1 MLEFDIASAKR
12 NKIELLDCQ
21 VDLVLQSLEMVC
33 YMYQFIYP
41 RSQKSMTKEEN
52 LRVSLVTDT
61 YEQILNQYKNT
72 DKSTKNSNQKN
83 IFKKFA

>member
-1 MLEFDIASAKR
+1 MLDFNINSKK
-12 NKIELLDCQ
+12 KIKIDLLECQ
-21 VDLVLQSLEMVC
+21 VDLLLKSLQMYC
-33 YMYQFIYP
+33 YMYQYIYP

-72 DKSTKNSNQKN
+72 DKSAKNSNQKN

>member
-1 MLEFDIASAKR
+1 MLDFNINSKKKI
-12 NKIELLDCQ
+12 KIELLECQ
-21 VDLVLQSLEMVC
+21 VDLLLKSLQMYC
-33 YMYQFIYP
+33 YMYQYIYP
-41 RSQKSMTKEEN
+41 RSHKSMTKEEN

>member
-61 YEQILNQYKNT
+61 YEQILNQYKSIE
-72 DKSTKNSNQKN
+72 KSTKIFDSKKN
-83 IFKKFA
+83 LKNFA

>member
-1 MLEFDIASAKR
+1 MLDFNINSKKKI
-12 NKIELLDCQ
+12 KIELLECQ
-21 VDLVLQSLEMVC
+21 VDLLLKSLQMYC
-33 YMYQFIYP
+33 YMYQYIYP

-72 DKSTKNSNQKN
+72 EKSTKNSNQKN